1 MCLLLPRLSL
11 HLQLI
16 FHFCFSH
23 TIFCYHQFTTHC
35 VLVSCKVFSSMCV
48 SVFVLLF
55 FFRVSFWIA
64 PAINTW
70 YVNQT
75 YNLPNFCVR
84 CLLSM
89 FIVGW
94 RRSNRIPCWKW
105 MGWGVLSFFFC
116 VLYYYCLKWI
126 WLCVHHK
133 SHTLHEL
140 NHLILIMIIN
150 TFSSLFTRVYSFY
163 YVFFLQSFLPIVQLS
178 DFFTIQSIGFWFM
191 RVCVCVLISV
201 FAIQT

>member
-1 MCLLLPRLSL
+1 MCSL
-11 HLQLI
+11 FVVYVYCWLE
-16 FHFCFSH
+16 
-23 TIFCYHQFTTHC
+23 TIQ
-35 VLVSCKVFSSMCV
+35 SNSMLKMNGLG
-48 SVFVLLF
+48 SFV
-55 FFRVSFWIA
+55 I
-64 PAINTW
+64 
-70 YVNQT
+70 
-75 YNLPNFCVR
+75 
-84 CLLSM
+84 
-89 FIVGW
+89 
-94 RRSNRIPCWKW
+94 
-105 MGWGVLSFFFC
+105 FFC

-191 RVCVCVLISV
+191 RVCWCVCVFLFLCLLSKHNSI
-201 FAIQT
+201 